1 MSPSIDQSLSL
12 YIPRVTRRMTAKFIT
27 DTIETMRLGSVD
39 RVDMAETADGR
50 QMTAYVHFSKWE
62 ETSENIQLQQ
72 RIKDPNQ
79 QARIV
84 YDAPWYW
91 ILLVNRNPEPAT
103 ADDDAM
109 DVVEE
114 EEMAVPT
121 TIPVPVSRVSRIA
134 FNPVSAQN
142 TFASVLRGT
151 SIRAPIISLRDAP
164 PLTTP
169 RDAPVPAQDIEE
181 LTQMAM
187 DCEDEWNA
195 VEQQEM
201 ARKQEMA
208 RDQGTDTDESY
219 TQRLN
224 EELKV
229 IIGDLQSRLA
239 WCEQM
244 CVNTAFRVETSN
256 DAISSLLATDY
267 QMNNRMDGMN
277 YRMVEME
284 HELWGDDEDAMVTD
298 TEE

>member
-1 MSPSIDQSLSL
+1 MSPSIDQTLSL
-12 YIPRVTRRMTAKFIT
+12 YIPRVTRRMTAKFIAE
-27 DTIETMRLGSVD
+27 TIEKMRLGSVEK
-39 RVDMAETADGR
+39 VDLVETADGR

-62 ETSENIQLQQ
+62 ETSETIQLQQ

-91 ILLVNRNPEPAT
+91 ILLVNNNPEPAT
-103 ADDDAM
+103 DDDAM
-109 DVVEE
+109 DVVDEE
-114 EEMAVPT
+114 ISVPT
-121 TIPVPVSRVSRIA
+121 TVTVPVSRIA

-142 TFASVLRGT
+142 TFAAVLRGT
-151 SIRAPIISLRDAP
+151 TIRAPTISLRDAP

-169 RDAPVPAQDIEE
+169 RDAPVPTQVMED

-187 DCEDEWNA
+187 DCDEEWNA
-195 VEQQEM
+195 VEQEMVRDQEM
-201 ARKQEMA
+201 VRH
-208 RDQGTDTDESY
+208 QGEDTDESY

-244 CVNTAFRVETSN
+244 CVNNSFRAETSN
-256 DAISSLLATDY
+256 DAIASLLATNY
-267 QMNNRMDGMN
+267 QTTNRVDTMDD
-277 YRMVEME
+277 RVADME
-284 HELWGDDEDAMVTD
+284 YELWGDDEDAMEVTD